1 MEGIKY
7 DQGKPKFALMPKNAI
22 RKIANRMEACY
33 AEGDYGSELLRALY
47 CENFVDAACFAM
59 LLMDTDYKPQ
69 YSGGYD
75 MIPHKSMV
83 NVAKVLTF
91 GAVKYGPD
99 NWRIVPNAIERYESA
114 LFRHIYTSGETIDP
128 ESGLP
133 HLAHAACCIMFLIEL
148 KN

>member
-47 CENFVDAACFAM
+47 CENYVDAACFAM

-75 MIPHKSMV
+75 MIEDLKR
-83 NVAKVLTF
+83 LTTQRVTQ
-91 GAVKYGPD
+91 G
-99 NWRIVPNAIERYESA
+99 
-114 LFRHIYTSGETIDP
+114 
-128 ESGLP
+128 
-133 HLAHAACCIMFLIEL
+133 
-148 KN
+148 